1 MLHGRAKLLDG
12 TIPIFTVKYVLFT
25 GRHGSCF
32 SGGTVMLGQ
41 ELFIQQGR
49 TLTTAGHVF
58 LTGRDKQLRWFRR
71 GNKE

>member
-1 MLHGRAKLLDG
+1 
-12 TIPIFTVKYVLFT
+12 
-25 GRHGSCF
+25 
-32 SGGTVMLGQ
+32 MLGQ